1 MIQGDLLAAMRPDKV
16 VDWTPPEPPDLTG
29 IDSLSLDLETTGLRW
44 WAGDRPIGAA
54 VATPDGRRWYLPWGH
69 REGNLDEGTV
79 KRWFKEQLK
88 HKKLSN
94 LNARFDNHMA
104 YEWGVDL
111 EAQKCTW
118 TDVGHQVALLD
129 DHRRQFNLEGIAQ
142 DYLGVGK
149 VDLLEARVE
158 ITKLAEHHAGE
169 VAEYAM
175 RDVDLVDR
183 LLPVLGKQ
191 LDLEELGKVKALE
204 DDVIFVVCEM
214 ERNAA
219 PIDTDLLKRWV
230 IEAENSYIKTLL
242 KIYEFTDVKVNPD
255 SRVEMEKLF
264 KKVGLENQFITAT
277 GAASFSEE
285 ALEAISAQNDDPRVG
300 EILDLVLH
308 ARKLDSL
315 RSKYIDK
322 YVRTV
327 GEDRLLRYALHQLR
341 ADEGGTV
348 SGRFSS
354 SGIKVN
360 GITYGCNIQQVPAV
374 EKQRAQMGDE
384 FTIRRLFKA
393 GQGLVLSADAA
404 QIEYRLFAHYL
415 NDPKVLQAYVT
426 DPRTNF
432 HKLVHKFIAVYKAA
446 ILYKVVKNTNFCKV
460 YGGGTK
466 KIAQTA
472 GISIAEAEELQRLYD
487 QIIPGCSALINRAS
501 RAAESRGYVRTL
513 LGRRSRFPD
522 GQRLHKALN
531 GIIQGGAAD
540 LMKMKLVEL
549 HRERKHTGL
558 LMRYTVHDEVVGD
571 VPDLE
576 AAAKVQ
582 EILDRQS
589 IELRVPIL
597 WDVATGETWADA
609 A

>member
-16 VDWTPPEPPDLTG
+16 VDWTPPDPPDLTG
-29 IDSLSLDLETTGLRW
+29 VDSFSLDFETTGLKW
-44 WAGDRPIGAA
+44 WASDKPIGAA

-69 REGNLDEGTV
+69 RAGNLDEGTV
-79 KRWFKEQLK
+79 KRWFQEQVRG
-88 HKKLSN
+88 KKLSN

-104 YEWGVDL
+104 YKWGVDL
-111 EAQKCTW
+111 EAQHCTW

-149 VDLLEARVE
+149 VDLLEAHVE

-175 RDVDLVDR
+175 RDVELVDH
-183 LLPVLGKQ
+183 LLPVLKKQ

-219 PIDTDLLKRWV
+219 PMDTELLKRWV
-230 IEAENSYIKTLL
+230 VEAENAYIKTLL
-242 KIYEFTDVKVNPD
+242 RIHEITDVKVNPD
-255 SRVEMEKLF
+255 SRIEMEKLF
-264 KKVGLENQFITAT
+264 KKLGLENQFITAT
-277 GAASFSEE
+277 GMASFSEE
-285 ALEAISAQNDDPRVG
+285 ALEIISAQNDDPRVG
-300 EILDLVLH
+300 EVLDLVLH

-322 YVRTV
+322 YSGTV
-327 GEDRLLRYALHQLR
+327 GPDGLLRYALHQLR

-360 GITYGCNIQQVPAV
+360 GETIGCNIQQVPAV

-384 FTIRRLFKA
+384 FTIRRLFRA

-415 NDPKVLQAYVT
+415 NDANVLQAYVD

-432 HKLVHKFIAVYKAA
+432 HKLVHKFITPHNES
-446 ILYKVVKNTNFCKV
+446 ILYKVVKNTNFAFV
-460 YGGGTK
+460 YGAGPK

-472 GISIAEAEELQRLYD
+472 GISLAATEELLRLYD
-487 QIIPGCSALINRAS
+487 RLIPGARQLIDRAS

-513 LGRRSRFPD
+513 LGRRSRFPN

-540 LMKMKLVEL
+540 LMKLKLVEL

-571 VPDLE
+571 VPDIE
-576 AAAKVQ
+576 AATRVQ